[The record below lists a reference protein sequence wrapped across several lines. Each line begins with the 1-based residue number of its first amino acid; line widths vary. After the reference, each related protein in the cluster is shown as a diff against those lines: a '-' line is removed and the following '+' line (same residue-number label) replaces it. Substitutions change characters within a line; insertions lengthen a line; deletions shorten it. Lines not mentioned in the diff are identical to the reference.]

1 MSNPTDKQVDEAVA
15 YFEHLKCGDDC
26 RCEDCQQ
33 WKVILTALAALRE
46 ERRKVEQWMRFSDI
60 RKCDIAACNCGMWH
74 GGERSWEARYK
85 ELKYQIE
92 SGEIV
97 VNKGG
102 NI

>member
-1 MSNPTDKQVDEAVA
+1 MTDKLNEAVA
-15 YFEHLKCGDDC
+15 RLTVDCERERQGFLRCVPLIDDV
-26 RCEDCQQ
+26 
-33 WKVILTALAALRE
+33 KLILTALASLRE
-46 ERRKVEQWMRFSDI
+46 ERHKAEQWMRFNDI

-97 VNKGG
+97 VNKES
-102 NI
+102 